1 MRERKNYCLHDHHLH
16 FAFFPLLLQTAD
28 LTEPQ
33 KTFTNC
39 EIDALEMRYYTT
51 AIHRAA
57 FVLPRFIEKEL
68 YK

>member
-1 MRERKNYCLHDHHLH
+1 MTPQHRNLH
-16 FAFFPLLLQTAD
+16 FTPHFQTAD
-28 LTEPQ
+28 LIEPK

-39 EIDALEMRYYTT
+39 EIDAMEMRYYTT